1 MQFKVPQNV
10 QIEDKV
16 LPFMTMRQLIICF
29 IGGGLAY
36 IVYIGMELQPMEIW
50 LPPVAI
56 LVGLTLSIAFVEIN
70 GVPFVSFILLV
81 LEQFL
86 NERKRWWIKSAG
98 DIYLTDTPQIKKVIA
113 KQEARKRLT
122 PEMLERLSCNLDA
135 QDPLQLKRCEKAHT
149 SF

>member
-29 IGGGLAY
+29 IGGGIAY
-36 IVYIGMELQPMEIW
+36 VVYISMELQPMEIW

-70 GVPFVSFILLV
+70 GVPFVNFILLV

-98 DIYLTDTPQIKKVIA
+98 DIYLTNTPQIKKVVA
-113 KQEARKRLT
+113 TQETRKRLT

-135 QDPLQLKRCEKAHT
+135 TDATQVKKCEQQKVL
-149 SF
+149 